1 MNGGVDGYVTSD
13 CAAIA
18 CIHRATKH
26 LYFGPYSTG
35 SIDTG
40 GSTASVHDP
49 YKASTDEEM
58 LMEARSTAL
67 AIKAGCNTN
76 CEFKS
81 QSSVY
86 QRAGVNAVDPQFQ
99 KKDNMNYVDL
109 TEEDIDNALIPL
121 LETRFALGEFEKDLC
136 PWNNL
141 NNTLESEANRAMAL
155 KAAQESMTLLKNE
168 GGLLPI
174 STDKK
179 VALIGPYANQIMLGD
194 YSGTPTYTVTPYEA
208 FAKKLNFELSKE
220 TRISKIAAVPF
231 DEAVVSKR
239 GAGSNDKG
247 AGNLENTAPG
257 DIFLYKN
264 VDFGQEGC
272 TNFEMSC
279 GAKNTGVGSVSFVLD
294 SKDGEPFLT
303 VDNKDT
309 GGWTKWA
316 TVSVAVDPS
325 VVKGKHDLYVKFSG
339 SQSYVGNYQYFN
351 FWNPDVEQIPAVET
365 QGPLYMCETST
376 NVNTVASQNMID
388 RAVEVAKRAD
398 VVIFFGGTNF
408 DKPADHATGTESHD
422 RWVLTLPGNQEE
434 VLKALYAAN
443 KNTVLV
449 LETGSSMDITWA
461 KENLPAIVE
470 AWYGGQAQGQAIC
483 DVIYGDVNPSGKLTS
498 TWYNSI
504 DELPKGSDSK
514 FDRDGRNGMME
525 YDIDKWGYTYMY
537 YGKAVHGRQ
546 ASKPMYPFGYGLSYT
561 TFEYSDMNLSGSSIS
576 KDRII
581 NVTATIKNTGTRDG
595 AEVVQLYANFNGQGN
610 NATLNKR
617 LVGFERVELKAGES
631 KTVSI
636 PVKYEQFGYFNET
649 AHNYQVDGGKVT
661 LELAASSADV
671 RLTTDIN
678 TVAGVAKETYIS
690 ENTNGIETVENSRE
704 LQKTD
709 HVYTVMGAYVCPAS
723 EYDGL
728 PAGIYVLNGHKY
740 IKKSR

>member
-1 MNGGVDGYVTSD
+1 MNGGFDGYVTSD

-388 RAVEVAKRAD
+388 RAVEVAKRAE

-581 NVTATIKNTGTRDG
+581 NVTATINNTGTRDG

>member
-1 MNGGVDGYVTSD
+1 MNGGFDGYVTSD

-504 DELPKGSDSK
+504 DELPKGSNSK

>member
-1 MNGGVDGYVTSD
+1 M
-13 CAAIA
+13 
-18 CIHRATKH
+18 
-26 LYFGPYSTG
+26 YS
-35 SIDTG
+35 I
-40 GSTASVHDP
+40 
-49 YKASTDEEM
+49 
-58 LMEARSTAL
+58 
-67 AIKAGCNTN
+67 
-76 CEFKS
+76 
-81 QSSVY
+81 
-86 QRAGVNAVDPQFQ
+86 
-99 KKDNMNYVDL
+99 
-109 TEEDIDNALIPL
+109 
-121 LETRFALGEFEKDLC
+121 
-136 PWNNL
+136 
-141 NNTLESEANRAMAL
+141 
-155 KAAQESMTLLKNE
+155 
-168 GGLLPI
+168 
-174 STDKK
+174 
-179 VALIGPYANQIMLGD
+179 
-194 YSGTPTYTVTPYEA
+194 
-208 FAKKLNFELSKE
+208 
-220 TRISKIAAVPF
+220 
-231 DEAVVSKR
+231 
-239 GAGSNDKG
+239 
-247 AGNLENTAPG
+247 NLENTAPG

-316 TVSVAVDPS
+316 TVSAAVDPS

-398 VVIFFGGTNF
+398 VVIFLGGTNF

-537 YGKAVHGRQ
+537 YGKAAHGRQ

-671 RLTTDIN
+671 RLTADIN

-723 EYDGL
+723 EYDVL

>member
-1 MNGGVDGYVTSD
+1 MNGGFDGYVTSD

>member
-504 DELPKGSDSK
+504 DELPKGSNSK

>member
-1 MNGGVDGYVTSD
+1 MNGGFDGYVTSD

-141 NNTLESEANRAMAL
+141 NNTLESEDNRAMAL
-155 KAAQESMTLLKNE
+155 KAAQEYMTLLKNE